1 MNNDNIR
8 FMSVDEVAKILGIG
22 KSLAY
27 DYLSSKDCPFAVVR
41 IKSRY
46 AVPYNSFSEWYEN
59 LTDNKK

>member
-27 DYLSSKDCPFAVVR
+27 DYLSSEDCPFKVVR

-46 AVPYNSFSEWYEN
+46 AVPYNSFSKWYEN